1 VREVRTAEWYEKVIA
16 ERDPFAVVFANNP
29 LVRRTLARSAHWP
42 KLAGL
47 MKLPESSVAR

>member
-1 VREVRTAEWYEKVIA
+1 MKFEQLSGMRRSSSSATRSPWS
-16 ERDPFAVVFANNP
+16 FANNP
-29 LVRRTLARSAHWP
+29 LVRRTPARSAHWP